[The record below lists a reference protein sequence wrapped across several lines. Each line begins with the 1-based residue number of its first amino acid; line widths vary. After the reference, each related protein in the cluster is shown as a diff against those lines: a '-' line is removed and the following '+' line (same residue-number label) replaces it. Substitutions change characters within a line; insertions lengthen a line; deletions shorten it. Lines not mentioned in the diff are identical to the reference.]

1 MSSKEKKLGELI
13 SNLNEQESKLH
24 KVIETNIPSLDYILG
39 GGIELGSK
47 IQIVAEPSTGKTTIS
62 LQVCKQFCKKGYDVL
77 YVDTENS
84 VSEELLNSTGCKDFC
99 NKEKGLKEGNLI
111 LIKESEFDVVSK
123 KLDDFICLNR
133 FELIVIDSLASLVNK
148 CYTNID
154 SVKGVKEVT
163 NNNTNYESRPL
174 NLFINKYS
182 TLAKKYNFAILY
194 VNQFRNKIDMQ
205 KGTILKAYG
214 NKIVHYDCD
223 IKIIIKKDKTGYRA
237 DENRM
242 LVSKSDLP
250 YTHNKLILSLEKSN
264 KLLTGTTVET
274 YIKYGYGIDD
284 NIDRILSLIR
294 IGEIK
299 KSGKYYMLYGNQSID
314 GFENLINAIYTDIDS
329 FNNYYYED
337 VGTRVENKTVD
348 DEVSSTVS
356 DNLFE
361 EENCGLFIDDD
372 EEDDGLFT
380 DDDE

>member
-1 MSSKEKKLGELI
+1 MKKEKELSKLI
-13 SNLNEQESKLH
+13 SELNEQESKLH
-24 KVIETNIPSLDYILG
+24 KIIETDIPSLDYILG

-47 IQIVAEPSTGKTTIS
+47 IQIVAEPSTGKTTIA
-62 LQVCKQFCKKGYDVL
+62 LQVCKNFCKKGYDVL

-84 VSEELLNSTGCKDFC
+84 VSEELLNSTGSKAFC
-99 NKEKGLKEGNLI
+99 NKKDGLEEGNLI

-123 KLDDFICLNR
+123 RLDDFICLNR
-133 FELIVIDSLASLVNK
+133 FKLIVIDSLASLVNK

-237 DENRM
+237 DENGM

-264 KLLTGTTVET
+264 KLLTGTTVES
-274 YIKYGYGIDD
+274 YIKYGYGIDHF
-284 NIDRILSLIR
+284 IDYIQSLIR
-294 IGEIK
+294 TGEIT
-299 KSGKYYMLYGNQSID
+299 KSGKYYILYNNKKID
-314 GFENLINAIYTDIDS
+314 GFENLINTIYTERKK
-329 FNNYYYED
+329 FHNYYCEKNHNESENNVDIEKYGSNFIDNAEED
-337 VGTRVENKTVD
+337 EKEDEPFDVEN
-348 DEVSSTVS
+348 
-356 DNLFE
+356 NA
-361 EENCGLFIDDD
+361 LFIDED
-372 EEDDGLFT
+372 E
-380 DDDE
+380 

>member
-1 MSSKEKKLGELI
+1 MSKKETELSELI
-13 SNLNEQESKLH
+13 SKLNEQESKLH
-24 KVIETNIPSLDYILG
+24 KVIETDIPSLDYILG

-47 IQIVAEPSTGKTTIS
+47 IQIVAEPSTGKTTIA

-84 VSEELLNSTGCKDFC
+84 VSEELLNSTGCKAFC
-99 NKEKGLKEGNLI
+99 NKKDGLEEGNLI

-123 KLDDFICLNR
+123 RLDDFICLNR
-133 FELIVIDSLASLVNK
+133 FKLIVIDSLASLVNK

-237 DENRM
+237 DENGM

-264 KLLTGTTVET
+264 KLLTGTTVES
-274 YIKYGYGIDD
+274 YIKFGFGIDD
-284 NIDRILSLIR
+284 SIDRILSLIR
-294 IGEIK
+294 TGEIK
-299 KSGKYYMLYGNQSID
+299 KSGKYYMLYGNQTID
-314 GFENLINAIYTDIDS
+314 GFENLINVIYTDVDK
-329 FNNYYYED
+329 FYNYYYED
-337 VGTRVENKTVD
+337 VGARVNNKTED
-348 DEVSSTVS
+348 DEVSTSVS
-356 DNLFE
+356 GNLFE

-372 EEDDGLFT
+372 EEDNGLFT